1 MNTKQ
6 RTNWWIDAV
15 LFAGLIIAFFLDLT
29 GVVLHQ
35 WIGIFAG
42 VLALYHL
49 LSHWEWVSTVT
60 RRYFGRTSG
69 KARLYWLIDTAILIG
84 FAVIVFSGLAIST
97 WMGSTTA
104 NYAAWRIV
112 HIAASILT
120 LLVTMLKLGLH
131 WRWIASATR
140 NTFSAPAK
148 ARVKPTPAPVTA
160 ASRRMTRREF
170 LQVMGTVGVASGVAL
185 ISATKSLQTIDG
197 VETTTSGQSSM
208 TSSTTSS
215 SSSAISTGNSSCIV
229 RCNRGCSFPG
239 QCHRY
244 VDSNANNLCDN
255 GECL

>member
-15 LFAGLIIAFFLDLT
+15 LFAGLIITFFLDLT

-49 LSHWEWVSTVT
+49 LAHWDWVNAVT

-69 KARLYWLIDTAILIG
+69 RARLYWLIDAAMLVGFVVIILT
-84 FAVIVFSGLAIST
+84 GLGIST
-97 WMGSTTA
+97 WMGSTIA
-104 NYAAWRIV
+104 NYATWRVV
-112 HIAASILT
+112 HISASIFT

-131 WRWIASATR
+131 WRWILSTAR
-140 NTFSAPAK
+140 NTFSRPAVAPNRPA
-148 ARVKPTPAPVTA
+148 PAPVTA
-160 ASRRMTRREF
+160 SPRRMTRREF
-170 LQVMGTVGVASGVAL
+170 LQVMGTVSVASGVAL
-185 ISATKSLQTIDG
+185 VSATKSLQTIDG
-197 VETTTSGQSSM
+197 VETTTSGQSS
-208 TSSTTSS
+208 TNNSTTSS
-215 SSSAISTGNSSCIV
+215 SSSAISTGSSSCTV